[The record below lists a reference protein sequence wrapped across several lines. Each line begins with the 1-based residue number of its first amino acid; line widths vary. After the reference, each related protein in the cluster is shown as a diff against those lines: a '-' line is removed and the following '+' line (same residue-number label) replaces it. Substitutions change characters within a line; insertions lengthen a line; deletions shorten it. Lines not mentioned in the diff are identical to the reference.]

1 MSSTVV
7 DVFCENYV
15 LVDWDAHAL
24 WIAGHGVTE
33 AVALMREKGIMGEYP
48 GVTQDLLVSDLN
60 DQFRLFSM
68 LEHLLLDVGNFS
80 EQLVYQLDGE
90 TQERLIERYYGL
102 DDAFCREVVGKKL
115 SSRLRKDL
123 DEIADRTGILLKSC
137 RRQFDNIKRV
147 FKTVEDMPGG
157 YVANIMRTFSVSQSL
172 AEKYGAIVMLG
183 SLRFELHKKRLNGLS
198 FESIRAVALHFIS
211 GGWMVFDADAE
222 PALDKEF
229 LGSLKCL
236 KALQER
242 DKEHRNI
249 VCSRLKDQPEQ
260 VTTRTCN
267 EVEANFRGLTRSLLT
282 LGLQNKEVKDFFL
295 NVTEKICEPLRAMQ
309 LERGE
314 VALFLSAYTE
324 AVTDHVLLIEEGV
337 REVLQRYMSV
347 LTPCIL
353 SMY

>member
-1 MSSTVV
+1 MSNTVV

-15 LVDWDAHAL
+15 LVDWEAHAL

-33 AVALMREKGIMGEYP
+33 AVAIMREKGIMNEYP
-48 GVTQDLLVSDLN
+48 GVTLDLLVSDLN

-68 LEHLLLDVGNFS
+68 LENLLLDAGNFS
-80 EQLVYQLDGE
+80 EQLLYQLDRE

-157 YVANIMRTFSVSQSL
+157 YVANVMKTFSVSQSL

-183 SLRFELHKKRLNGLS
+183 SLRFELHKKRLNGLT
-198 FESIRAVALHFIS
+198 FDAIRVVALHFI
-211 GGWMVFDADAE
+211 GGWMVFDADAD

-249 VCSRLKDQPEQ
+249 VCSRLKDLPEQ

-267 EVEANFRGLTRSLLT
+267 EIEANFRTLTRNMLT
-282 LGLQNKEVKDFFL
+282 LGLQNKEVKDFFVH
-295 NVTEKICEPLRAMQ
+295 VTEKICEPLRAMQ

-314 VALFLSAYTE
+314 LTLFLSAYTE

-337 REVLQRYMSV
+337 REVLQKYMSV